1 MELDVTRRALHRFV
15 NPFRS
20 DCFRGQFAPHSCMA
34 LRAQFPEPVDVPA
47 DNLCIGLPE
56 CIQQECVFPVYGFFV
71 PAVSLIVS
79 YQLRRRDEARSRS
92 FELREI
98 RRMPELESVEI
109 FMQHHRPPYGY
120 LFRAGNAAG
129 RNLGRTAQQVCRTVV
144 VCRTGIGRV

>member
-98 RRMPELESVEI
+98 RRMPELEPVEYSCSTIVRHMATSSVPG
-109 FMQHHRPPYGY
+109 MQ
-120 LFRAGNAAG
+120 RAVISGELHSRYAE
-129 RNLGRTAQQVCRTVV
+129 R
-144 VCRTGIGRV
+144 